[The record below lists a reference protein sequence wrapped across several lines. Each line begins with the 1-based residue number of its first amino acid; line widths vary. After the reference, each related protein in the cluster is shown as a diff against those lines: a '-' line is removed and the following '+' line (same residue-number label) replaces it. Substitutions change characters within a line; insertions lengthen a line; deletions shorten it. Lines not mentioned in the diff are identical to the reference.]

1 VDSFSQSFIRSCLA
15 YRKEDRIDVFSLAR
29 HEYLQPPMPKHGR
42 QASNQQQ
49 QQQQQQQIQQ
59 QQQQQQQTSFSTGMF
74 SGMNASSSS

>member
-1 VDSFSQSFIRSCLA
+1 MLQTFIRSCLA

-42 QASNQQQ
+42 QASSQQQ
-49 QQQQQQQIQQ
+49 QAQQQQHIQ